1 MTAVTSNQLQI
12 ESIKKQVTAEY
23 QVHLKTL
30 ENNSIRYTPDNK
42 DDFFNQSLK
51 LVVFTELK
59 TILTNTNVLD
69 YVDECS
75 LDSLQDLNISESF
88 WWVWLRKGGTYID
101 LTVDNVIRLLNE
113 NF

>member
-1 MTAVTSNQLQI
+1 MTTVLNNQLH

-23 QVHLKTL
+23 QEHLKSL
-30 ENNSIRYTPDNK
+30 ENNSIRYTPNIEN
-42 DDFFNQSLK
+42 DFFNQSLK

-88 WWVWLRKGGTYID
+88 WWVWLRQGGTYID
-101 LTVDNVIRLLNE
+101 LSEENVIYLLNK
-113 NF
+113 FF